1 MIFIILNLLK
11 SLNLKPIIAQIQW
24 AIPSSL
30 AKPHLARLEKELR
43 SAVRELQRQMKQV
56 CVPMGRQQLWVAVE
70 PRTALLF
77 CRKEMDT
84 STWES
89 LIPFLLK
96 DSIDGVWGILLPQ
109 TDMGWWSASSVQEPG
124 WLMIVVIQSY
134 LRGGFNHQ
142 TMGI

>member
-1 MIFIILNLLK
+1 MDIIIYIYIHMIFIILNLLK
-11 SLNLKPIIAQIQW
+11 SLNLKPIIAQIHW

-56 CVPMGRQQLWVAVE
+56 WVPMGRQQLWVAVE

-84 STWES
+84 ST
-89 LIPFLLK
+89 
-96 DSIDGVWGILLPQ
+96 
-109 TDMGWWSASSVQEPG
+109 
-124 WLMIVVIQSY
+124 
-134 LRGGFNHQ
+134 
-142 TMGI
+142 